1 MSQFYESNVTLNEE
15 EERDLKYDSYFFII
29 SVVVQVILF

>member
-15 EERDLKYDSYFFII
+15 EERDLKYYNYFFII
-29 SVVVQVILF
+29 SVVVQVVLF